1 MKIRQAWGLV
11 KEAVSAWS
19 QDYAP
24 SMGAA
29 LSYYT
34 LFSIGPL
41 LLIVIAVAGLAFGA
55 DAVQGAILA
64 QIRGLMGDTGAKA
77 IEEMLVSASRPDKG
91 GFATVLGI
99 GGLLLGA
106 TTVFNELQ
114 NDLDRI
120 WRAPARK
127 KSSGFFTLVRSRL
140 LSFGLILGMAF
151 VTMVS
156 LVMTAAVAA
165 LGKWWGPLFAGWE
178 AIAHLIDLVVSVGL
192 LTVGFAMIYKIMPR
206 VHIQWRDV
214 WVGAGVTSLLFTVG
228 KFLIGLYLGKS
239 DVASSFGAAGSMVIV
254 MLWVYYSTQ
263 IFLFGAEFT
272 WVYAHAFGSRRG
284 MPRPQAAVIDRAE
297 GPADASM
304 PEPKSED
311 RGPVAAPEAA
321 AVEAVPVAATPDGRV
336 LAPSA
341 ECPPKPLWPV
351 GLAAGAGL
359 LIGALANHG
368 SWFRRSHRAPWW
380 RRVRG

>member
-1 MKIRQAWGLV
+1 MKVRQAWGLV

-41 LLIVIAVAGLAFGA
+41 LLIVIAVAGLVFGA

-127 KSSGFFTLVRSRL
+127 KSSGFFNLVRARL
-140 LSFGLILGMAF
+140 LSFGLILGVAF

-165 LGKWWGPLFAGWE
+165 LGKWWGPMFAGWE
-178 AIAHLIDLVVSVGL
+178 TIAHLIDLAVSVGL

-239 DVASSFGAAGSMVIV
+239 DIASSFGAAGSMVIV

-284 MPRPQAAVIDRAE
+284 LPRPQAAVIDRAD
-297 GPADASM
+297 GPAGAEA
-304 PEPKSED
+304 PVPKAED
-311 RGPVAAPEAA
+311 RGAKTAPRVPSTVPAGPGLPAASAA
-321 AVEAVPVAATPDGRV
+321 S
-336 LAPSA
+336 PSMG
-341 ECPPKPLWPV
+341 CVRKPLWPV

-359 LIGALANHG
+359 LMGALTNHA
-368 SWFRRSHRAPWW
+368 SWFRRPHRAGWW
-380 RRVRG
+380 RRARG